1 MSIITFNKS
10 TSDRED
16 FLVNKS
22 PYQIVPLH
30 DRFFY
35 KEYLDTLPNPEFDN
49 KILIH
54 SSFTTRP
61 FSSKQI
67 GNKKCNDNLKG
78 YELIANKLR
87 TKYILFHGPANI
99 DDYHNFTNG
108 LSNIDLNIKDKIICI
123 EIPAFSKAFIDYIN
137 KQDQITNSP
146 SNPSNNSSNNS
157 NNQQINQSNQPL
169 NPYYN
174 FICEYLNTV
183 TSFKPVNNQF
193 QIVLDTA
200 HLHSNGLNGIEI
212 IKLCN
217 EYLSYY
223 DFIHMN
229 GNIKDQFKPDIHT
242 PIDSVNDKI
251 KFSEYVVRNIA
262 KLNKICICETKD
274 GDYEYYQELSEEY
287 GYSIVDK
294 NKLYAY

>member
-61 FSSKQI
+61 FSNKQI

-99 DDYHNFTNG
+99 DDYHNFNDG

-123 EIPAFSKAFIDYIN
+123 EIPAFSKAFIDYI
-137 KQDQITNSP
+137 KQNQIINSP
-146 SNPSNNSSNNS
+146 SNPSNNS
-157 NNQQINQSNQPL
+157 NQQINQSSNQQL

-217 EYLSYY
+217 EYLNYY